1 MENFEIQGL
10 SRLFIKIKSSI
21 RSYDPTFEHLIYGL
35 KYTLPN
41 LTGLILFLFMRR
53 PFSSSIYFITSY
65 VFAVTITKPTYKSKI
80 SDMFLVC
87 IAIACG
93 QFLICMLKGAHNGY
107 LVIAIFILAFFIYA
121 TDKHRAVA
129 DVAPMWICVSLSV
142 GYGWVNSV
150 NQVIEMCIVFAIAV
164 SYLYIFE
171 YFASKLRIKATMI
184 YIAELIY
191 DSFYLFTNRH
201 EKIKSNEIY
210 NKHLLDK
217 QFVSKADGLIENYF
231 SNKKDKF
238 FHKVTVAEHKASKVI
253 LNEEYHFLK
262 NKKYATYFTPVYY
275 IYRKLIR
282 DITMLMEYRNQGDYS
297 RYGTEQV
304 INNIGTRLKRVVRA
318 MKMEEVLPEPMNDN
332 NLLDHWSNLVKKD
345 LEDGKIEKT
354 VGFSQ
359 FLYGLKCVLKDLDIL
374 EKLLSKKL
382 PKY

>member
-1 MENFEIQGL
+1 MENFKIKRL
-10 SRLFIKIKSSI
+10 SRLFIKNKGRI
-21 RSYDPTFEHLIYGL
+21 RAYDPTFEHLIYGL

-41 LTGLILFLFMRR
+41 VTGLILFLFMRR

-80 SDMFLVC
+80 SDIFLVC

-107 LVIAIFILAFFIYA
+107 LVTAIFILAFFMYA

-164 SYLYIFE
+164 SYLFIFE
-171 YFASKLRIKATMI
+171 YISSKLRIKTTMI
-184 YIAELIY
+184 YLAELIY
-191 DSFYLFTNRH
+191 DSFYLFTNLH

-217 QFVSKADGLIENYF
+217 QFVSRADGLIESYF
-231 SNKKDKF
+231 SDKRDKF

-253 LNEEYHFLK
+253 LDEEYYFIK
-262 NKKYATYFTPVYY
+262 NKKYAAYFTPVYY

-282 DITMLMEYRNQGDYS
+282 DITILMEYRKHGDYS
-297 RYGTEQV
+297 VYNTEQV
-304 INNIGTRLKRVVRA
+304 VNNISKRLRRVVKII
-318 MKMEEVLPEPMNDN
+318 KMEKILPERKLNN
-332 NLLDHWSNLVKKD
+332 NLIDQWANWVEKD
-345 LEDGKIEKT
+345 LESNGKDNS

-359 FLYGLKCVLKDLDIL
+359 FLYGIKCISKDLDLL
-374 EKLLSKKL
+374 EKLLSKKI
-382 PKY
+382 PKC